1 MINKRRMEDNED
13 DLVLL
18 YGVPADMQDAEQQ
31 IDELG
36 RVIPSSTAPQSAV
49 RRERR
54 QERARRYL
62 GSSGKDMQASEQG
75 YATDS
80 ELYPSDAADFEEAV
94 NVLKKKVQAEIFQ
107 DVKAKAFR
115 DPKHGIAV
123 WFKDWKD
130 KYPDIYQS
138 AFGGMGLVQAWEF
151 WARVELIGWIP
162 LDVSFSCHVPIFAT
176 HTWPADISATRR
188 VQVVYATLRLCPFSG
203 DGTGRG
209 GD

>member
-18 YGVPADMQDAEQQ
+18 YGVPADMQDGEHQ

-54 QERARRYL
+54 QERARRHL
-62 GSSGKDMQASEQG
+62 GDSENDMQTSEEG

-80 ELYPSDAADFEEAV
+80 ELSPSDAADFEQAI
-94 NVLKKKVQAEIFQ
+94 NVLKKKVQADIFQ

-123 WFKDWKD
+123 WFKEWKD

-162 LDVSFSCHVPIFAT
+162 LDVSSSRCVSAFVT
-176 HTWPADISATRR
+176 DTWLRR
-188 VQVVYATLRLCPFSG
+188 HWR
-203 DGTGRG
+203 D
-209 GD
+209 